1 MKLALKEIKYDGK
14 KYLLVETIMV
24 LMVFMVL
31 FLSGLVNGLGRA
43 VSSSIDNMEAEYY
56 ILSDD
61 SEGIIS
67 VSDLNKDV
75 LTDASEQ
82 SSNEVAPLDIQ
93 RMYINTEE
101 SNDKIDITYLA
112 MEPNSFLMPDM
123 VEGSTLSTGDSNYQI
138 ILNDTFKEDGIHI
151 GDVVRDSST
160 DVQMTVVGFASDEMY
175 GHTAAGIISMETYV
189 AIRKALNP
197 QYELS
202 YHAIAVKGNNIE
214 DINIDGTEVMSK
226 IDIINKIPG
235 YTAEQMTI
243 NMVLWV
249 MVVISAAI
257 LGVFFYVLTIQKEK
271 QFGILKA
278 IGVSMKEL
286 TYNLTAQM
294 LILSLTGAVLGNG
307 LAFIMAAFLPSS
319 IPFYLTIGNACL
331 VTLAFILIS
340 IVSSLFSTIK
350 VAKVDPLIS
359 IGGNA

>member
-14 KYLLVETIMV
+14 KYLLVEAIMV

-43 VSSSIDNMEAEYY
+43 VSSAIDNMDAEYY

-61 SEGIIS
+61 SEGIIT
-67 VSDLNKDV
+67 VSDLDKEV
-75 LTDASEQ
+75 LTKVNEQ
-82 SSNEVAPLDIQ
+82 SSNEVASLDIQ

-112 MEPNSFLMPDM
+112 MEPDSFLVPNT
-123 VEGSTLSTGDSNYQI
+123 VEGSALNTGDSNYQI
-138 ILNDTFKEDGIHI
+138 ILNDSFKENGIRI

-160 DVQMTVVGFASDEMY
+160 DVQMIVVGFTSDEMY
-175 GHTAAGIISMETYV
+175 GHTAAGIISMDTYT
-189 AIRKALNP
+189 AIRKVLNP
-197 QYELS
+197 QYEIS
-202 YHAIAVKGNNIE
+202 YHAIAVKGNAIE
-214 DINIDGTEVMSK
+214 DINIDGTEVVSK
-226 IDIINKIPG
+226 TDIIDKIPG
-235 YTAEQMTI
+235 YKAEQMTI

-249 MVVISAAI
+249 MVLISAAI

-294 LILSLTGAVLGNG
+294 LILSLTGAVIGNG
-307 LAFIMAAFLPSS
+307 LAFLMAAFLPSS
-319 IPFYLTIGNACL
+319 MPFYLTIGNACV

-340 IVSSLFSTIK
+340 IVSSLFSTVK
-350 VAKVDPLIS
+350 VAKVDPLTS

>member
-1 MKLALKEIKYDGK
+1 MKLAFKEIKYDGK
-14 KYLLVETIMV
+14 KYLLVEAIMV

-43 VSSSIDNMEAEYY
+43 VSSALDNMDAEYF

-61 SEGIIS
+61 SEGIIT
-67 VSDLNKDV
+67 VSDLDKEV
-75 LTDASEQ
+75 LTKVDEQ
-82 SSNEVAPLDIQ
+82 SSNEVASLGIQ

-101 SNDKIDITYLA
+101 INDKIDITYLV
-112 MEPNSFLMPDM
+112 MEPDSFLMPNT
-123 VEGSTLSTGDSNYQI
+123 VEGSALSTGDSNYQI
-138 ILNDTFKEDGIHI
+138 ILNDSFKEEGISI

-160 DVQMTVVGFASDEMY
+160 DIQMIVVGFVSDEMY
-175 GHTAAGIISMETYV
+175 GHTAAGIISTDIYT
-189 AIRKALNP
+189 AIRKVQNP
-197 QYELS
+197 QYEVS
-202 YHAIAVKGNNIE
+202 YHAIAVKGNAIE
-214 DINIDGTEVMSK
+214 DINIDGTEVVSK
-226 IDIINKIPG
+226 TDIIDKIPG
-235 YTAEQMTI
+235 YKAEQMTI

-294 LILSLTGAVLGNG
+294 LILSLAGAVIGNV
-307 LAFIMAAFLPSS
+307 LAFLMSAFLPTSL
-319 IPFYLTIGNACL
+319 PFYLTIKNACV
-331 VTLAFILIS
+331 VTLTFILIS
-340 IVSSLFSTIK
+340 IISSLFSTVK
-350 VAKVDPLIS
+350 VAKVDPLTS